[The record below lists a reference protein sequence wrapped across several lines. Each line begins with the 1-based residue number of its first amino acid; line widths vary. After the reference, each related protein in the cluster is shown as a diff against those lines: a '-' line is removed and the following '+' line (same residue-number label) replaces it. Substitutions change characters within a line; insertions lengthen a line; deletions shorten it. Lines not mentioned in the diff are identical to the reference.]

1 MKKIPNSALI
11 LGLAGLIPFFWGTAT
26 SLGFGLETSKLNW
39 LNEEYRGSSINFT
52 YGTVILA
59 FMSGVLWGFAANVSD
74 KRRPI
79 GLILS
84 VLPALWAFF
93 TFNGILSNPFMSLII
108 GFLGVFIIDVRFYY
122 WHMTPKWWLSLRSI
136 LTLSVIICL
145 SVNFRM
151 VNG

>member
-26 SLGFGLETSKLNW
+26 SLGFGLEISKLNW

-145 SVNFRM
+145 SVNLGR
-151 VNG
+151 

>member
-1 MKKIPNSALI
+1 VKKIPNSALI

-26 SLGFGLETSKLNW
+26 SLEFGLEISKFNW
-39 LNEEYRGSSINFT
+39 LNEEYRGSSINLT

-122 WHMTPKWWLSLRSI
+122 WHMTPKWWLSLRSF

-145 SVNFRM
+145 SVNL
-151 VNG
+151 GW

>member
-1 MKKIPNSALI
+1 VTKIPNSALI
-11 LGLAGLIPFFWGTAT
+11 LGLAGLIPFFWGAAT
-26 SLGFGLETSKLNW
+26 SLGFGLENSELNW
-39 LNEEYRGSSINFT
+39 LNEEYKGSSINST

-93 TFNGILSNPFMSLII
+93 TLNGVLSNPFMGLII
-108 GFLGVFIIDVRFYY
+108 GFLGVFVIDVRFYY
-122 WHMTPKWWLSLRSI
+122 WRMVPEWWLSFRSI
-136 LTLSVIICL
+136 LTLFVIICL
-145 SVNFRM
+145 SINL
-151 VNG
+151 GW

>member
-1 MKKIPNSALI
+1 VKKIPNSALI

-26 SLGFGLETSKLNW
+26 SLGFGLEISKLNW

-122 WHMTPKWWLSLRSI
+122 WHMTPKWWLSLRSF

-145 SVNFRM
+145 SVNL
-151 VNG
+151 GW

>member
-26 SLGFGLETSKLNW
+26 SLGFGLEISKLNW

-93 TFNGILSNPFMSLII
+93 TFNGILSNQFMSLII

-122 WHMTPKWWLSLRSI
+122 WHMTPKWWLSLRSF

-145 SVNFRM
+145 SINL
-151 VNG
+151 GW

>member
-26 SLGFGLETSKLNW
+26 SLEFGLEISKFNW